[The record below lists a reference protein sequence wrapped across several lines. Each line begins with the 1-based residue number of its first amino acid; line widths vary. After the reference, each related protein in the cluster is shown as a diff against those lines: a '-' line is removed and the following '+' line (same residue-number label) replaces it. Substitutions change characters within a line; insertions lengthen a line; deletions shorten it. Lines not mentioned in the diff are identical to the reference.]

1 MITIVYYICNQ
12 EKERINDQRKS
23 NRLHCCPRRWY
34 SILQWCWKPSWFRN
48 DPKMVAYVVQTKGLA
63 ESVFHS
69 SSMDFADEE
78 GFDTYD
84 GAWKLW
90 ETWNGVSVM
99 AYFYEDWKH
108 KKLTVEDSDGQ
119 MFFNFGEV

>member
-1 MITIVYYICNQ
+1 MTNENAIDFIAAQDGGIQFFSGVGNQ
-12 EKERINDQRKS
+12 VG
-23 NRLHCCPRRWY
+23 
-34 SILQWCWKPSWFRN
+34 FATT
-48 DPKMVAYVVQTKGLA
+48 PKMVAYVVQTKGLA

-90 ETWNGVSVM
+90 EAGMELV
-99 AYFYEDWKH
+99 
-108 KKLTVEDSDGQ
+108 
-119 MFFNFGEV
+119 